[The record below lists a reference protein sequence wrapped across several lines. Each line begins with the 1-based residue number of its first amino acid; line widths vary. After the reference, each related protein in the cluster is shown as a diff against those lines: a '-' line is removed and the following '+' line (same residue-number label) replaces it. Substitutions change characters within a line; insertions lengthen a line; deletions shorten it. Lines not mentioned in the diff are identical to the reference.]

1 MWAKV
6 IMSQSDELISKNGDD
21 ALVFADDVL
30 AGDNAEVN
38 ENLAVKKHAAADDK
52 WKVLVVDDDEIIHAV
67 TKMVLADYQF
77 EGRGLNMISAYS
89 AKEAIEV
96 LEKEEDVALILLDI
110 IMETDDAGLRCAKQI
125 REDLQNHNVRI
136 IMRTGQPGQAP
147 EHEVIVNYDIND
159 YKAKTELTAQK
170 LFTVVTSSLRS
181 YKQIKS
187 IEQNKRGLENIISA
201 SRNIFE
207 LNTFHVFAEGILK
220 QLGTVLNIDQDFVYA
235 KSSGFT
241 AYQGDERQKYNI
253 VASTGEFTGKEN
265 KPLEDVIQQPILEK
279 LHDALD
285 RKENIFTES
294 TFTGYFESQ
303 REEHSL
309 LYFQSQTPFTDIDR
323 DLISIFATNVA
334 IAFENLSLNNEIKD
348 TQKELI
354 YTLSEVVEGYSR
366 ETAVHINR
374 VGAVSTLIGEKLGM
388 SEQELEVLAIAAP
401 MHDIGKI
408 GTPDSIL
415 KKPGKLTDE
424 EYEVMKKHAEYGWG
438 IFKNS
443 KREMMTAAGIIAH
456 EHHEKWDGTGY
467 PQGLKGD
474 GIHIYGRI
482 VALADVI
489 DALISRRC
497 YKEPWAFEDVIELIK
512 SESGK
517 HFDPKVVDAFL
528 ESIPEYMEILEQLPI
543 ES

>member
-1 MWAKV
+1 
-6 IMSQSDELISKNGDD
+6 MSQNNDQFSVNGKDNDD
-21 ALVFADDVL
+21 KLVFADDSSTKINSDE
-30 AGDNAEVN
+30 ASDHCEQSKNG
-38 ENLAVKKHAAADDK
+38 DK

-67 TKMVLADYQF
+67 TKMVLADYHF
-77 EGRGLNMISAYS
+77 EGKGLEMISAYS
-89 AKEAIEV
+89 ATEAVEI
-96 LEKEEDVALILLDI
+96 LEKEKDVALILLDI

-170 LFTVVTSSLRS
+170 LFTVVTASLRS
-181 YKQIKS
+181 YNQIKT
-187 IEQNKRGLENIISA
+187 IEQNKKGLENIIAA
-201 SRNIFE
+201 SRGIFK
-207 LNTFHVFAEGILK
+207 LNSFHVFAESILK
-220 QLGTVLNIDQDFVYA
+220 QLGTILNIDSNFVYA
-235 KSSGFT
+235 KSSGFA

-265 KPLEDVIQQPILEK
+265 KPLEEVIPGDILEK
-279 LHDALD
+279 LHEALEK
-285 RKENIFTES
+285 KEIIFTDN
-294 TFTGYFESQ
+294 TFAGYFESQ

-309 LYFQSQTPFTDIDR
+309 LFFESQASFTEIDR

-374 VGAVSTLIGEKLGM
+374 VGAVSTLIGKQLGM
-388 SEQELEVLAIAAP
+388 SEAELDMLAIAAP

-415 KKPGKLTDE
+415 KKPGKLTEE
-424 EYEVMKKHAEYGWG
+424 EYDIMKKHAEYGWR

-443 KREMMTAAGIIAH
+443 KREMMSAAGIIAH

-467 PQGLKGD
+467 PRGLKGED
-474 GIHIYGRI
+474 IHIYGRI
-482 VALADVI
+482 VALADVV

-497 YKEPWAFEDVIELIK
+497 YKEPWAFEDVIELVK
-512 SESGK
+512 EEKGK
-517 HFDPKVVDAFL
+517 HFDPQVVDAFL
-528 ESIPEYMEILEQLPI
+528 SAIPEYMEILEQLPI
-543 ES
+543 EH